1 MTVSLEPIAQLFKIL
16 SDPTRLRI
24 IQALTLDCQSV
35 SAIVNATQLS
45 QPLVSHHL
53 RMLRESGLT
62 RAELRGGFTFY

>member
-1 MTVSLEPIAQLFKIL
+1 MQIPLENVAALFKTL

-35 SAIVNATQLS
+35 SAIIEATQLS

-53 RMLRESGLT
+53 RLLREYGLV
-62 RAELRGGFTFY
+62 RAEPRGGFTYY